1 MTISRDDL
9 EATARRLVGAIDETK
24 ESAKNTAMMGAF
36 VVVAVVV
43 VAFAIGRRRGSRNKS
58 LIEVYKV

>member
-9 EATARRLVGAIDETK
+9 EAKARRLVGAIDETK
-24 ESAKNTAMMGAF
+24 ESAKNTAMMGAL

>member
-9 EATARRLVGAIDETK
+9 EAKARRLVGAIDETK

-43 VAFAIGRRRGSRNKS
+43 VAFAIGRRRGGRNKS